1 MSVLLLHNFL
11 SSHKSSTNTN
21 KDVFSDLNKIQSKC
35 NCQLFQKRLTYNTK
49 GENFPVLSFFL
60 RFCFYL
66 FERERERRNLEGGR
80 GRGRSK
86 LPAENP
92 EIMTRAKGRCLTN

>member
-1 MSVLLLHNFL
+1 
-11 SSHKSSTNTN
+11 
-21 KDVFSDLNKIQSKC
+21 
-35 NCQLFQKRLTYNTK
+35 LFQKRLTYNTK

-86 LPAENP
+86 LPAQHLALH
-92 EIMTRAKGRCLTN
+92 RALHRLNILFFKKRFYLLT